1 MAATHN
7 CVEIARMLI
16 EAGTQLRCK
25 DNEELTPLHC
35 AAMEGNIEIVQLLFQ
50 AGAKQDGWVTI
61 SNVSMADYLVSSLN
75 HMYSKKNLPGLKDN
89 LLTLY
94 YVSFAW
100 WYCLLLVCN
109 LLWVWCRWW
118 TLLMFCILIGFR
130 WSLTG
135 TVIRTPVCTWRW
147 RTDITTWS
155 NSVWTSGLTSTP
167 PAVTTCTP
175 YTWPLKQATSGIV
188 TQALYGRIISRYN
201 FSTER
206 EINPSIIE
214 PEK

>member
-75 HMYSKKNLPGLKDN
+75 HMYSKKNLPGLKDH

-100 WYCLLLVCN
+100 WYCLLLSAVFCEYDVGDEHYWCSVFW
-109 LLWVWCRWW
+109 LALDGHWQGLWSEHLSAPGGGERTLRRGQTLSGQAVWRQH
-118 TLLMFCILIGFR
+118 
-130 WSLTG
+130 
-135 TVIRTPVCTWRW
+135 P
-147 RTDITTWS
+147 
-155 NSVWTSGLTSTP
+155 
-167 PAVTTCTP
+167 
-175 YTWPLKQATSGIV
+175 Q
-188 TQALYGRIISRYN
+188 Q
-201 FSTER
+201 
-206 EINPSIIE
+206 
-214 PEK
+214 